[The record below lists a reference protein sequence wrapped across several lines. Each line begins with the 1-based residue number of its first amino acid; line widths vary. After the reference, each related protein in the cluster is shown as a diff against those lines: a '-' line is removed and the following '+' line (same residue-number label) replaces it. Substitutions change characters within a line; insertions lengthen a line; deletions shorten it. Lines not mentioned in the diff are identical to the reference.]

1 MFVPCVNLLTLL
13 EFNQQA
19 TTRIRDAGFKV
30 DLLGGNPND
39 IR

>member
-1 MFVPCVNLLTLL
+1 MFVPCVNPLTLL
-13 EFNQQA
+13 VFNQQA

-30 DLLGGNPND
+30 GLLGGNPND